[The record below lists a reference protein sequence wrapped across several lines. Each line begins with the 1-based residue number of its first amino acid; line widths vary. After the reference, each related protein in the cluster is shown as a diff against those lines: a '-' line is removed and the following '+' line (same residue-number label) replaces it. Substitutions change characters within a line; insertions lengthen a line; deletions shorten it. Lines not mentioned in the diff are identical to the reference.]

1 MTTPPLLTLLQ
12 SVRSIPRRCTG
23 LGALL
28 AVAILVAGG
37 PAPAQTTPPPGQ
49 TSPPP
54 AQTTPP
60 PANDPVVAKV
70 NGAEI
75 HQSDL
80 ALAEEDIGPNIP
92 AATPEAKREWLINY
106 LTDMTLLSQQAE
118 AQKVQ
123 DEPEFKRRL
132 AFMRQKAL
140 MEALLRDIDKTALT
154 PEAMRSVYNEA
165 VKQISDEQEVH
176 ARHILFRVPD
186 AKDEKASKAAEE
198 KAKAALARI
207 KKGEDFATVA
217 KELTEDPPGKQNG
230 GDLGYFTKDQMVPEF
245 SEKAFSMEKGQVSD
259 PVKTAFGWHII
270 KVEDKRKR
278 KPPEFDAVKDQIETF
293 VTRKAQ
299 IQLLN
304 KLRQQAKI
312 ERLDKPAPSSKPGT
326 APSDKP
332 AAAPANKPAAADP
345 KKN

>member
-1 MTTPPLLTLLQ
+1 MTTPPLLTLLL
-12 SVRSIPRRCTG
+12 SVRSMLRRRTG

-28 AVAILVAGG
+28 AVAIFVTGS
-37 PAPAQTTPPPGQ
+37 PALAQ

-54 AQTTPP
+54 AS
-60 PANDPVVAKV
+60 DPVVATV
-70 NGAEI
+70 NGVEI

-80 ALAEEDIGPNIP
+80 ALAEEDVGPSIP
-92 AATPEAKREWLINY
+92 AATPEAKREWLTNY
-106 LTDMTLLSQQAE
+106 LVDMALLSQQAE
-118 AQKVQ
+118 AQKIQ
-123 DEPEFKRRL
+123 DEAEFKRRL
-132 AFMRQKAL
+132 AFQRQKAL
-140 MEALLRDIDKTALT
+140 MESLLQNIGKASLT
-154 PEAMRSVYNEA
+154 PEAMRNVYNEA

-186 AKDEKASKAAEE
+186 ANDAKASKAAED

-207 KKGEDFATVA
+207 KKGEDFAVVA
-217 KELTEDPPGKQNG
+217 KELTEDPPGKQDG

-245 SEKAFSMEKGQVSD
+245 SEKAFSMAKGQVSD

-270 KVEDKRKR
+270 KIEDKRQR
-278 KPPEFDAVKDQIETF
+278 KAPEFDAVKDQIETF

-299 IQLLN
+299 IELLN

-312 ERLDKPAPSSKPGT
+312 ERSDKPTTADKPGA
-326 APSDKP
+326 APAGTP
-332 AAAPANKPAAADP
+332 AAAPDGKPAATDP

>member
-12 SVRSIPRRCTG
+12 SVRSTPRRRTG

-28 AVAILVAGG
+28 AVAILVFGS
-37 PAPAQTTPPPGQ
+37 PAALAQTTPP
-49 TSPPP
+49 
-54 AQTTPP
+54 A
-60 PANDPVVAKV
+60 ANDPVVAKV

-80 ALAEEDIGPNIP
+80 ALAEEDVGPGIP

-106 LTDMTLLSQQAE
+106 LTDMALLSQHAE
-118 AQKVQ
+118 AQKVP
-123 DEPEFKRRL
+123 DGAEFKRRL

-140 MEALLRDIDKTALT
+140 MEALLRDIGKTSLT
-154 PEAMRSVYNEA
+154 PDAMRSVYEEA

-186 AKDEKASKAAEE
+186 TKDEKASQAAEE
-198 KAKAALARI
+198 KAKAALARV
-207 KKGEDFATVA
+207 KKGEDFAVVA
-217 KELTEDPPGKQNG
+217 KELTEDPPGKQDG

-245 SEKAFSMEKGQVSD
+245 SEKAFAMEKGQVSE
-259 PVKTAFGWHII
+259 PIKTAFGWHII
-270 KVEDKRKR
+270 KVEDKRQR
-278 KPPEFDAVKDQIETF
+278 KAPEFDAVRDQIETY

-299 IQLLN
+299 IELLN

-312 ERLDKPAPSSKPGT
+312 ERTDKPATADKSGAAPASQPAA

-332 AAAPANKPAAADP
+332 AAGDP

>member
-1 MTTPPLLTLLQ
+1 MTTPPLLMLLQ
-12 SVRSIPRRCTG
+12 SVRSMPRRRTG

-28 AVAILVAGG
+28 AVALLVAGG
-37 PAPAQTTPPPGQ
+37 PAPAQTA
-49 TSPPP
+49 PPP
-54 AQTTPP
+54 AT
-60 PANDPVVAKV
+60 DPVVAKI
-70 NGAEI
+70 NGTEI

-80 ALAEEDIGPNIP
+80 ALAEEDVGPSIP

-106 LTDMTLLSQQAE
+106 LTDMMLLSQQAE

-123 DEPEFKRRL
+123 DQPEFKRRL
-132 AFMRQKAL
+132 VFMRQKAL
-140 MEALLRDIDKTALT
+140 MEALLRDIGKTSLT
-154 PEAMRSVYNEA
+154 PDAMRSVYDEA

-186 AKDEKASKAAEE
+186 ANDEKASTAAEE

-207 KKGEDFATVA
+207 KKGEDFAVVA
-217 KELTEDPPGKQNG
+217 KEQTEDPPGKQDG

-245 SEKAFSMEKGQVSD
+245 SEKAFAMAKGQVSD

-270 KVEDKRKR
+270 KVEDKRQR
-278 KPPEFDAVKDQIETF
+278 KAPEFDAVKDQIETF

-299 IQLLN
+299 IELLN

-312 ERLDKPAPSSKPGT
+312 ERTDKPGADPSGQPAPAPSGQP
-326 APSDKP
+326 AAVPSDKP
-332 AAAPANKPAAADP
+332 TGEP